1 MDGASR
7 ETNVEIPYGEV
18 VWSWRPKAGA
28 ALRGMTRGNGDN
40 NVWFTGESTK
50 DTVKTICA
58 GKAGCSART
67 CGSAACFFTA
77 RGPWVQPAPGLPCAL
92 SISRAMLSTA
102 RAKNASRDYTCVAWL
117 FDIQIKALRRGSR
130 GRRSHRRHCERSE
143 AIQNASAA
151 TVWIASSLT
160 LLAMTQICTHL
171 LAFRPAARAA
181 TSPRLQ

>member
-1 MDGASR
+1 MMRGDGD
-7 ETNVEIPYGEV
+7 NK
-18 VWSWRPKAGA
+18 VWSPGRSRISRNTIAQGRPVAP
-28 ALRGMTRGNGDN
+28 
-40 NVWFTGESTK
+40 
-50 DTVKTICA
+50 
-58 GKAGCSART
+58 ART
-67 CGSAACFFTA
+67 CGSAACFFYA

-171 LAFRPAARAA
+171 LAFRPAPRAA
-181 TSPRLQ
+181 TPPRLFAGTTDEIAFRDVCIH